1 MEFKYSQLL
10 SEIFCKELHD
20 MTSILGLKPSQNIN
34 VSQRNAYT
42 KEDEKDQEERA
53 HIAEYVDENVIIV
66 GAGPAGLAT
75 AVCLQ
80 RKGVQG
86 VVVLEKS
93 ACIASLWRE
102 RTYDRLCL
110 HIPKQLSELPYMSFP
125 REVPKY
131 PTRRQFLDY
140 LDAYACEGGIAPHF
154 NENVLHAW
162 YDDREGRWYVL
173 TSSVGLGSPTP
184 GAIGRG
190 ILHSRVYRAPCLVV
204 ASGEN
209 AEPILPAAGGSSSD
223 SSDCCLPDLHRFS
236 GKTLHSSQYK
246 NGQSFSG
253 QRVLVVGCGNSGME
267 VSLDLANYG
276 AMPSVSV
283 RSPVHVLPRE
293 IYGISTFSIAMALS
307 RVLTLRWTDRLLLL
321 LSRLVL
327 GDPSSYGFKRPTSG
341 PLELKETLGKTP
353 LLDVGTLTKIKDGS
367 IQVVPAVQRFTASGC
382 FFRDGRYVD
391 FDAVIL
397 ATGYHNNV
405 PSWLKVEGKC
415 MKDACRGQWK
425 SKNGLYF
432 AGFNRKGL
440 LGISMDARQIATE
453 ISEDHHTNYPLS
465 CR

>member
-1 MEFKYSQLL
+1 MLGFKPASQL
-10 SEIFCKELHD
+10 
-20 MTSILGLKPSQNIN
+20 N
-34 VSQRNAYT
+34 VSNRNPCAN
-42 KEDEKDQEERA
+42 DEGQETS
-53 HIAEYVDENVIIV
+53 HVEYIDENVIIV

-75 AVCLQ
+75 AVCLK

-125 REVPKY
+125 REVPKF

-140 LDAYACEGGIAPHF
+140 LDAYAHEGGVAPHF
-154 NENVLHAW
+154 SENVLQAW
-162 YDDREGRWYVL
+162 FDDREGRWYVL
-173 TSSVGLGSPTP
+173 TSGIGS
-184 GAIGRG
+184 GE
-190 ILHSRVYRAPCLVV
+190 LHSRLYGAPCLVV

-209 AEPILPAAGGSSSD
+209 AEPILPAASGATD
-223 SSDCCLPDLHRFS
+223 SANCCLPDLHQFS

-276 AMPSVSV
+276 AMPFVSV

-327 GDPSSYGFKRPTSG
+327 GDPSTYGFRRPTSG
-341 PLELKETLGKTP
+341 PLELKERLGKTP
-353 LLDVGTLTKIKDGS
+353 LLDVGALTKIKDGS

-382 FFRDGRYVD
+382 YFKDGRYAD

-397 ATGYHNNV
+397 ATGYHSNV
-405 PSWLKVEGKC
+405 PSWLKVEAKC
-415 MKDACRGQWK
+415 MNEACRGQWK
-425 SKNGLYF
+425 CKNGLYF

-440 LGISMDARQIATE
+440 LGISMDARRIASN
-453 ISEDHHTNYPLS
+453 ISQEYHANALLS
-465 CR
+465 HR